1 MAPRRRPAIVS
12 ALLLTLVCCWSCGR
26 EAPVGE
32 LRVVSTPAG
41 AAVLIDGIATGATT
55 PASLLLGV
63 GSHRVAVSL
72 AGHLVTP
79 TVRDVPVT
87 AGELAT
93 AEFALAAL
101 GSVTVTSDPAGAA
114 ILVDGSD
121 SGYTTPST
129 FELVVGEHALELRLA
144 GYADPAGGHLVD
156 VLAAANPGL
165 DVTLLPAG
173 GLEVVSTP
181 AGADIFLDGSPAGR
195 LTPWLFNLPAGDHV
209 VTVAREQF
217 LVEPEQVVATVAV
230 GDTVTA
236 GFALTPVGDTGTLAV
251 TSLPPG
257 AAVWLDGEPTGEA
270 TPCSFTRPAASVEV
284 TVALAGFR
292 APVPLVRTVT
302 AGGSVAA
309 DFTLAARKVVLFE
322 TASGVNCEGCPAM
335 NAMLNNLEVIGGYGH
350 DRVVSIK
357 YSEPIGGYDPHYAA
371 NPADNMGRLSFYQA
385 STAWDWA
392 CPSLFFEGD
401 LVVEPH
407 GYPGYGEMVGLLD
420 AALAEDP
427 GFAVVVEVADFHAAS
442 LEVTVTVTAARA
454 VSSTQP
460 QLHLAIVENPV
471 VYATPPGSYGETVF
485 HWIMREFTTLPAAP
499 LPLAAGESRTY
510 QASIPFVPGWVAA
523 NLAAIAFVQDDTTL
537 EILQAGAAFD
547 PPAPR
552 RTPAGRDHP

>member
-1 MAPRRRPAIVS
+1 MAPRHHPAIVS

-41 AAVLIDGIATGATT
+41 AAVLVDGVATGATT

-63 GSHRVAVSL
+63 GPHRVAVSL

-79 TVRDVPVT
+79 AVRDVPVT

-101 GSVTVTSDPAGAA
+101 GSLTVTSDPAGAA
-114 ILVDGSD
+114 ILVDGID
-121 SGYTTPST
+121 SGYATPST
-129 FELVVGEHALELRLA
+129 FDLVVGEHTLELVLP
-144 GYADPAGGHLVD
+144 GFADPAGSHLVD
-156 VLAAANPGL
+156 VLVAATPPL
-165 DVTLLPAG
+165 DVSLQPAG

-181 AGADIFLDGSPAGR
+181 AGADILLDRAPTGR
-195 LTPWLFNLPAGDHV
+195 VTPWIFNLPVGEHV
-209 VTVAREQF
+209 VRVARDQH
-217 LVEPEQVVATVAV
+217 LVAPDSLTVAV
-230 GDTVTA
+230 AAGDTVTA

-257 AAVWLDGEPTGEA
+257 AEVWLDGEPTGA
-270 TPCSFTRPAASVEV
+270 VTPCSFTRPAGSVEV
-284 TVALAGFR
+284 AVALAGFR
-292 APVPLVRTVT
+292 APVPLVRTVA
-302 AGGSVAA
+302 AGGSSAA
-309 DFTLAARKVVLFE
+309 DFALTARKVVLFE
-322 TASGVNCEGCPAM
+322 TASAVNCEGCPAM

-371 NPADNMGRLSFYQA
+371 NPAGNMGRLSFYQA
-385 STAWDWA
+385 STTWDWA

-485 HWIMREFTTLPAAP
+485 HWVMREFATLPTAP

-510 QASIPFVPGWVAA
+510 QASIPFVPSWVAA
-523 NLAAIAFVQDDTTL
+523 NLAAIAFVQDETTL

-547 PPAPR
+547 PPASR
-552 RTPAGRDHP
+552 RTTAGRNRP